1 MLFYLQ
7 KGRPEGCHIHC
18 LSRKTGLLQSAG
30 HEVAFHTAGNGA
42 AGFPVRVLK
51 SFGKVLHDPRVSAAV
66 AAGTGADVDNPGVK
80 AFCLV
85 GGKFCDNDLPLS
97 IIGFNFSVLT
107 HDVDVPVDAVGL
119 GCEGESGGHT
129 VLKFQNH
136 THVVADIVGKDKI
149 KDLIGTFLQC
159 DPNEINILYLKVLE
173 TYNTPLNDFNMQRT
187 NEMID
192 NANIESLKELLVTAE
207 KAAKL
212 KLND

>member
-1 MLFYLQ
+1 MDYILNF
-7 KGRPEGCHIHC
+7 KGE
-18 LSRKTGLLQSAG
+18 
-30 HEVAFHTAGNGA
+30 EVELPKYRFTIANKLEKQEDMNVGNASYQDKCKGMYN
-42 AGFPVRVLK
+42 V
-51 SFGKVLHDPRVSAAV
+51 VS
-66 AAGTGADVDNPGVK
+66 D
-80 AFCLV
+80 
-85 GGKFCDNDLPLS
+85 
-97 IIGFNFSVLT
+97 IIG
-107 HDVDVPVDAVGL
+107 
-119 GCEGESGGHT
+119 
-129 VLKFQNH
+129 
-136 THVVADIVGKDKI
+136 KDRI

>member
-1 MLFYLQ
+1 MDYILNF
-7 KGRPEGCHIHC
+7 KGE
-18 LSRKTGLLQSAG
+18 
-30 HEVAFHTAGNGA
+30 EVELPKYSFTISNKLEKQEDMNAGNASYQDKCKGMY
-42 AGFPVRVLK
+42 
-51 SFGKVLHDPRVSAAV
+51 
-66 AAGTGADVDNPGVK
+66 N
-80 AFCLV
+80 
-85 GGKFCDNDLPLS
+85 
-97 IIGFNFSVLT
+97 
-107 HDVDVPVDAVGL
+107 
-119 GCEGESGGHT
+119 
-129 VLKFQNH
+129 
-136 THVVADIVGKDKI
+136 VVADIIRKDKI